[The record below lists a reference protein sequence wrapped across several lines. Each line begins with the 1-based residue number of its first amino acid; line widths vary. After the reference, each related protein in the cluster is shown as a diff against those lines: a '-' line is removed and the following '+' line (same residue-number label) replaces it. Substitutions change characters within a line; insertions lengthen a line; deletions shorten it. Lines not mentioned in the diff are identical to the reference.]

1 MNRISRRWRKLTVTS
16 AAIVA
21 AGALVLTGCTG
32 QGGGDNT
39 SKPSDEGK
47 PVKGGN
53 LTVQISGDPGGL
65 DQNAAAS
72 IDAVNIS
79 ELIFEKLFALDNKN
93 VPKPMLVDKYEV
105 ENDSKDFT
113 FHLRKD
119 VTFSDGTPLTANDV
133 VESLKYWMKNFMGV
147 GPSIAAITDSLTAT
161 DDLTVVW
168 KLKQPHRPL
177 IAELT
182 GPGTGIIKG
191 DIAATLT
198 PKGFDEK
205 QAIGTGPYK
214 LKSWTH
220 GQELVIERN
229 DLYSSLKKED
239 TGYAGAKHAYLDT
252 ITFKMVGDADAVKN
266 GLLTG
271 EFDYASSATPESY
284 PELKGNPDLKTEL
297 LTGGNLNVL
306 ILNHAFK
313 DSIFN
318 KQEARD
324 ALNLVVDKKAIMEAT
339 GGDKNLTRL
348 SGALTP
354 KEFPS
359 TYSTTGDEE
368 YNAHD
373 PKKAKELFAQAGYSD
388 SKPIQIMTTGNF
400 PQFVQWAQ
408 FIQDQLSQIGVKAE
422 VKTYDFVTMLG
433 QLQNEPSKWDIV
445 PLFFNGAF
453 PSANQWNVTQSAAN
467 PGIGTTDDRPDYLL
481 KALDA
486 YNAATDDK
494 QAKAAID
501 DITAAFWKFKP
512 DIVLGMTI
520 PYASYT
526 PKLKG
531 YDNYWYVFW
540 NSWLAK

>member
-1 MNRISRRWRKLTVTS
+1 MNRISRRWRRLTLTS

-21 AGALVLTGCTG
+21 AGALVLTGCSA
-32 QGGGDNT
+32 QGDGNT
-39 SKPSDEGK
+39 PKPSDEGK
-47 PVKGGN
+47 PITGGN
-53 LTVQISGDPGGL
+53 LVVQISGDPGGL
-65 DQNAAAS
+65 DQNSSAS

-93 VPKPMLVDKYEV
+93 VPKPMLVDKYEI

-113 FHLRKD
+113 FHLRSGVK
-119 VTFSDGTPLTANDV
+119 FSDGTPLTANDV
-133 VESLKYWMKNFMGV
+133 VESLKYWMRVNFGV
-147 GPSIAAITDSLTAT
+147 GTSVGAITDSITAP
-161 DDLTVVW
+161 DDATVVW
-168 KLKQPHRPL
+168 KLKEPHRPL
-177 IAELT
+177 IPELT

-191 DIAATLT
+191 DIAKGLT
-198 PKGFDEK
+198 PQGFDEK

-220 GQELVIERN
+220 GQELVVERN

-266 GLLTG
+266 GILTG
-271 EFDYASSATPESY
+271 QFDYASSATPESY
-284 PELKGNPDLKTEL
+284 PSLKSNPDLKTEL

-313 DSIFN
+313 GSLMYSQD
-318 KQEARD
+318 ARD

-348 SGALTP
+348 SGSLTP

-359 TYSTTGDEE
+359 TYSTAGDKE
-368 YNAHD
+368 YKAYD
-373 PKKAKELFAQAGYSD
+373 PEKAKELFQKAGYSD
-388 SKPIQIMTTGNF
+388 SKPIKILTTGNF

-408 FIQDQLSQIGVKAE
+408 FIQDELKQIGIKSDI
-422 VKTYDFVTMLG
+422 KTYDFVTMLG
-433 QLQNEPSKWDIV
+433 QLMNEPDKWDIV

-453 PSANQWNVTQSAAN
+453 PSANQWNVVQSAAN
-467 PGIGTTDDRPDYLL
+467 PATKIEDDRPGYLL
-481 KALDA
+481 DALAA
-486 YNAATDDK
+486 YNNATDEK
-494 QAKAAID
+494 SAKKAID
-501 DITAAFWKFKP
+501 DITKSFWTFKP
-512 DIVLGMTI
+512 DIVLGMSV